1 MKYRQLGTERLRVS
15 AIGLGC
21 RPLTDLDGGK
31 NEARANQ
38 VIHRAIDLGITLFDT
53 ADTYAMG
60 LNEELLGKS
69 IKGKRDQVVLADKFG
84 ITKNK
89 PEAEGRPVDGRP
101 EYVRAACEQ
110 CLRRLNTDVI
120 DIYFLHRVDPEVPI
134 EESVG
139 AMKRLVEEG
148 KVRYL
153 GLSEAAPESIRRA
166 NTVHPIV
173 VLQSEYSL
181 WTRNYEKDSIPA
193 CRELGIGLMPYYP
206 LGQGFLSGSFRG
218 AHELDPRD
226 SRKKMPR
233 FQEENIGHNLDLLAR
248 FKQIA
253 DDNRCSVSQL
263 ALAWILA
270 QADDFVPIPGT
281 TSIAHLE
288 ENAGAADVELS
299 AEDLARIERI
309 FPREGSAAGARLTR
323 ERLVGLNI

>member
-1 MKYRQLGTERLRVS
+1 MKYRQLGTEKLRVS

-21 RPLTDLDGGK
+21 RPLTDLGGAK
-31 NEARANQ
+31 KEARGIA
-38 VIHRAIDLGITLFDT
+38 VIHRAIELGITLFDT
-53 ADTYAMG
+53 ANTYAMG
-60 LNEELLGKS
+60 LNEELLAKA
-69 IKGKRDQVVLADKFG
+69 IKGKRDQIVLADKAG
-84 ITKNK
+84 ITKNI
-89 PEAEGRPVDGRP
+89 PEAGGRAVDGRP
-101 EYVRAACEQ
+101 EYVRSACEQ
-110 CLRRLNTDVI
+110 CLHRLNTDVI
-120 DIYFLHRVDPEVPI
+120 DLYFLHRVDPQVPI

-173 VLQSEYSL
+173 ALQSEYSL

-193 CRELGIGLMPYYP
+193 CRELGIGFTPYYP

-248 FKQIA
+248 FKHIA

-299 AEDLARIERI
+299 AEDLTRIERI
-309 FPREGSAAGARLTR
+309 FPREGSAAGARLTN